1 MVKII
6 DANTGEFE
14 DLVITLASGTTVSLG
29 SEQIT
34 VLSPEINTSSA
45 ISGQITV
52 TASGTAVQGSDVT
65 LTNGVFLKAMAAN
78 TGKAYVGASGVTL
91 LNGFELSASEL
102 IIIQVANL
110 NELWFDGSVNSTKIC
125 WLKG

>member
-6 DANTGEFE
+6 DANTGEFT
-14 DLVITLASGTTVSLG
+14 DLSLG
-29 SEQIT
+29 GVAVT
-34 VLSPEINTSSA
+34 APVINTGSE

-52 TASGTAVQGSDVT
+52 TASGTAVQGSNVT
-65 LTNGVFLKAMAAN
+65 LTNGVFLKGMAAN

-91 LNGFELSASEL
+91 LNGFELSAGEL
-102 IIIQVANL
+102 IIVQVANL
-110 NELWFDGSVNSTKIC
+110 NELWFNGSVNSTKVC